1 MLELM
6 CWAAILCEDLPNDG
20 RTFES
25 AVTRLKFVRAALMM
39 SDAWGNN
46 LYADSLGTVGA
57 VDDGERVRVAAA
69 LRRGVA
75 LSSARGS
82 RREAIARASSLYG
95 PALRQKIPEF
105 ERLFTTATGL
115 SFEEYLAKRTNSSAR
130 SATQSS
136 RT

>member
-75 LSSARGS
+75 LSS
-82 RREAIARASSLYG
+82 
-95 PALRQKIPEF
+95 
-105 ERLFTTATGL
+105 
-115 SFEEYLAKRTNSSAR
+115 
-130 SATQSS
+130 
-136 RT
+136 